1 MPLQTGDSQDSG
13 SDEGLNA
20 AIDMNDLGSGSSEE
34 MDVGEE
40 NEATIMPSILGN
52 LKEQSIQENNLV
64 FESTQN
70 DHKLEA
76 AFESPKAQNIPRTS
90 IIKQLEEDTIQ
101 EQKVS
106 KIDQKFQELE
116 VTPIIQEAP
125 QEIDFSIRR

>member
-1 MPLQTGDSQDSG
+1 
-13 SDEGLNA
+13 
-20 AIDMNDLGSGSSEE
+20 
-34 MDVGEE
+34 
-40 NEATIMPSILGN
+40 MPSILGN

-70 DHKLEA
+70 DQKLEA

-90 IIKQLEEDTIQ
+90 IIKQLEEDKIQ

-116 VTPIIQEAP
+116 VTPIIQEVP
-125 QEIDFSIRR
+125 

>member
-1 MPLQTGDSQDSG
+1 MPLQTGDSQDSE

-34 MDVGEE
+34 MDVGDE

-52 LKEQSIQENNLV
+52 LKEQTFQDNNEV

-90 IIKQLEEDTIQ
+90 IIKAIEEDTIV
-101 EQKVS
+101 EQKIS
-106 KIDQKFQELE
+106 KIDTKF
-116 VTPIIQEAP
+116 
-125 QEIDFSIRR
+125 